1 MDLRRGEGSE
11 GSREGVRG
19 LHTGWEEEREGK
31 KARESEGEEERQRNQ
46 SSVPPL

>member
-1 MDLRRGEGSE
+1 MDLRGGEGSE

-46 SSVPPL
+46 SPVPPL